1 MPRIA
6 RLIALPAL
14 LLPLLAP
21 AAARADDQSFARAAL
36 TQGASLGTHE
46 RAALAALAEVDRR
59 GARAVPAAR
68 AAIRRTRREI
78 DRLIAAVRRERTSS
92 REGATV
98 KRALVAVM
106 GREKQGYGTL
116 DSMLV
121 AFLDDDEATA
131 NLLLKRAKR
140 TLRQVSRDVA
150 ALAPRVRALAVG

>member
-14 LLPLLAP
+14 LLLLFAP

-36 TQGASLGTHE
+36 TQGAVLGPYE
-46 RAALAALAEVDRR
+46 KAALAALAEVDRS
-59 GARAVPAAR
+59 GLPAVPAAR
-68 AAIRRTRREI
+68 VAIRRTRRELG
-78 DRLIAAVRRERTSS
+78 RLIAAMRRERTSS

-98 KRALVAVM
+98 KRELVAVM
-106 GREKQGYGTL
+106 GREQQGYGML

-121 AFLDDDEATA
+121 AFRADDQATA
-131 NLLLKRAKR
+131 RLLLKRAKR

-150 ALAPRVRALAVG
+150 VLAPRVRALAIG